1 VAESSCC
8 LDPAKN
14 YLAPETPKPA
24 ASAPTNH
31 EIGGYMPGRGEFEPE
46 AEEDAEQ
53 YVKDMLFEDT
63 DTPDETGMLA
73 LPTTCQ
79 CSLFPRAETS
89 HT

>member
-1 VAESSCC
+1 
-8 LDPAKN
+8 
-14 YLAPETPKPA
+14 
-24 ASAPTNH
+24 
-31 EIGGYMPGRGEFEPE
+31 MPGRGEFEPE

-79 CSLFPRAETS
+79 CSLYPRAETS